1 MANEG
6 SEEESESN
14 SSFDSSTDEYAVG
27 KIKVDQLDQLNGKQL
42 EGVSQDFSYNYKQ
55 KAEQIA
61 RELRENLSPHRELLR
76 QIGQKLMRLLS
87 MRYGTFVEI
96 VKQW

>member
-6 SEEESESN
+6 SDEETESN
-14 SSFDSSTDEYAVG
+14 SSFDSSTEESSIG
-27 KIKVDQLDQLNGKQL
+27 KIKVDQLDKISGKQL

-61 RELRENLSPHRELLR
+61 RELRENLSPHRELL
-76 QIGQKLMRLLS
+76 
-87 MRYGTFVEI
+87 
-96 VKQW
+96 